1 MAWVSFK
8 RTNDESASP
17 HVLTARWMMSL
28 GARLGTDQLDIA
40 DVAADVVDT
49 LLERPSELH
58 GALARFGRRLG
69 AEGWL
74 LGDLSAWIDELAA
87 LAGDEGLG
95 LRNFEAGISLGQGWA
110 DGFVHGSRSEE
121 CVDGLTGLATSAVL
135 QLRLSQVFDQCRAL
149 GISPEMAYTVV
160 VVDADVVGLPP
171 LVRDAAWVVLADHV
185 WTVFSTG
192 ETVCRAGDR
201 ILVLAANSPE
211 LQDRIG
217 QLSDR
222 LRDVPMLDGVS
233 IMTWTEQL
241 PRERGHLD
249 GFLLDLVG

>member
-8 RTNDESASP
+8 RSNDDNATP
-17 HVLTARWMMSL
+17 QVLTARWMMCL
-28 GARLGTDQLDIA
+28 GARLGTDQVDIA

-49 LLERPSELH
+49 LVERPHDLN

-69 AEGWL
+69 SEGWL
-74 LGDLSAWIDELAA
+74 LGDLSAWVDELAA
-87 LAGDEGLG
+87 LAGEDGIG
-95 LRNFEAGISLGQGWA
+95 LRNFEAGIALGQGWA
-110 DGFVHGSRSEE
+110 DGFVHGSRAEE

-149 GISPEMAYTVV
+149 GISAEMAYTIV
-160 VVDADVVGLPP
+160 VVDADLTGLPP

-201 ILVLAANSPE
+201 VLVLAANAPE
-211 LQDRIG
+211 LPGRVD
-217 QLSDR
+217 QLSHR
-222 LRDVPMLDGVS
+222 LGEVPMLDGVTV
-233 IMTWTEQL
+233 MTWTEQL
-241 PRERGHLD
+241 PHERRHLD